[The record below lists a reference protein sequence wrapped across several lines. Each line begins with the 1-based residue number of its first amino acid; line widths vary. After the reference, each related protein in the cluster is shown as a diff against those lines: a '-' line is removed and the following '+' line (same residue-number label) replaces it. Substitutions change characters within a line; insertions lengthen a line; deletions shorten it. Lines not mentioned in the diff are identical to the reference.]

1 MKINRLYLK
10 SFGKFKDKEITLTD
24 GLNVVYGP
32 NEAGKSTIQK
42 FIEGMFFG
50 FKKPF
55 KSRRVFTNEIQAFH
69 PWDDEKF
76 QGILEYEH
84 QGKHYQIERDFK
96 NDEVAIRNLNT
107 GEDITGTFKQH
118 KGTKEYDFAESHMNI
133 NKNVFN
139 NTISISQGKNVSD
152 EELSQEISSKLT
164 NLRYSGN
171 AEISIRK
178 ACMELEKVLK
188 EKVGSE
194 KAPKSPL
201 GIVSK
206 QVEQLEEEKS
216 KVEGILSK
224 VRKFE
229 AQLAE
234 IRPIIL
240 QNLDKKRKKDEEI
253 KKLSDYL
260 QAKKLKSVREQ
271 EEKINKINEIIYQL
285 EKYRYYP
292 VQQKQRVVEIKEAV
306 KNLESNLKEIDEA
319 LRKQKELRV
328 QPMKYVKKHS
338 YCQCLDMESA
348 ASISRDYALYKSF
361 QEQIIQKQKL
371 FETTENSL
379 NDICRELEKDFWKN
393 CSETDLYRAEKL
405 EEDIRHLKNSPLKN
419 KIDMLEEK
427 KEIFNDEF
435 KSLKNMLLLL
445 LSLTG
450 TILIPSFLFN
460 SLFAML
466 LVLPA
471 FLSVNYW
478 KSWGQ
483 KNRDLFELEEE
494 LGMLINQDYEEQTKI
509 ENLEKELNDILKK
522 NKVETSRDLQVKIS
536 QYGIMFS
543 ELEKLEREYKL
554 TNREIKDLSNKY
566 RELEKE
572 ITGLLKSAS
581 LWKEGEEISEKK
593 IDEFKNRLSNYQSTA
608 NMLNNIDEKI
618 SELEISKERLEKE
631 IYDLKEEAEFIFISA
646 GVKSFE
652 EYFQGCK
659 KHREVEILLEQ
670 RQKYEEVL
678 SAILEGTP
686 IYELKKID
694 LSILKSEEITEE
706 VNEELISKKQ
716 KQLEKINEELSK
728 AKSSYSEL
736 ETKIETTFNGF
747 RPMPEIEEELSLRK
761 KEKRNLQDQGTSL
774 RAAIKMIEI
783 VAKDIHRDF
792 APKLNEKVSEQI
804 SKITNNRYKQVK
816 ISKDLD
822 ITVMVPETG
831 KHVSIHDLS
840 SGTIDQFYFSARV
853 MIADLV
859 TGDSTLPL
867 FLDDCFVQYDR
878 KRLKE
883 ALKTLTGLSK
893 NRQIILFTCH
903 PREMDMLK
911 EIKGKFKMIN
921 LEEPKLLFLDR
932 LEKKTEK
939 IK

>member
-1 MKINRLYLK
+1 
-10 SFGKFKDKEITLTD
+10 
-24 GLNVVYGP
+24 
-32 NEAGKSTIQK
+32 
-42 FIEGMFFG
+42 
-50 FKKPF
+50 
-55 KSRRVFTNEIQAFH
+55 
-69 PWDDEKF
+69 
-76 QGILEYEH
+76 
-84 QGKHYQIERDFK
+84 
-96 NDEVAIRNLNT
+96 
-107 GEDITGTFKQH
+107 
-118 KGTKEYDFAESHMNI
+118 
-133 NKNVFN
+133 
-139 NTISISQGKNVSD
+139 
-152 EELSQEISSKLT
+152 
-164 NLRYSGN
+164 
-171 AEISIRK
+171 
-178 ACMELEKVLK
+178 
-188 EKVGSE
+188 
-194 KAPKSPL
+194 
-201 GIVSK
+201 
-206 QVEQLEEEKS
+206 
-216 KVEGILSK
+216 
-224 VRKFE
+224 
-229 AQLAE
+229 
-234 IRPIIL
+234 
-240 QNLDKKRKKDEEI
+240 
-253 KKLSDYL
+253 
-260 QAKKLKSVREQ
+260 
-271 EEKINKINEIIYQL
+271 
-285 EKYRYYP
+285 
-292 VQQKQRVVEIKEAV
+292 
-306 KNLESNLKEIDEA
+306 
-319 LRKQKELRV
+319 
-328 QPMKYVKKHS
+328 
-338 YCQCLDMESA
+338 
-348 ASISRDYALYKSF
+348 
-361 QEQIIQKQKL
+361 
-371 FETTENSL
+371 
-379 NDICRELEKDFWKN
+379 
-393 CSETDLYRAEKL
+393 
-405 EEDIRHLKNSPLKN
+405 
-419 KIDMLEEK
+419 
-427 KEIFNDEF
+427 
-435 KSLKNMLLLL
+435 
-445 LSLTG
+445 
-450 TILIPSFLFN
+450 
-460 SLFAML
+460 
-466 LVLPA
+466 
-471 FLSVNYW
+471 
-478 KSWGQ
+478 
-483 KNRDLFELEEE
+483 
-494 LGMLINQDYEEQTKI
+494 MLINQDYEEQTKI

-867 FLDDCFVQYDR
+867 FLDECFVQYDR